1 MGNFISELR
10 RRNVLRVAAFYA
22 AAGWL
27 LVQVATQVFPF
38 FNISN
43 EVVRW
48 VVIAIALGFPVALIL
63 SWVYELT
70 PQGLKL
76 ESEIRTDEAV
86 HREGAHRLDRWI
98 IVVLTLA
105 VVVLL
110 AGLLWKRAPEPA
122 QAAAAAPGKSI
133 AVLPFENLSDD
144 KSNAWFAQGMQD
156 EILTRLAK
164 VGELKV
170 ISRSSTQHY
179 GSSPDNL
186 PEVARQ
192 LGVANIL
199 EGSVQRAGDKVH
211 VNVQL
216 IEAATGQHLWADIY
230 DRKLDDVFGV
240 EGEVAQAIASALQTR
255 LNGGEQQ
262 AMVQR
267 PTDNPAAYEA
277 YLRGLGDEMRA
288 FNAFDMDE
296 LHQTESDY
304 AEAVRLDPN
313 YAQAWARL
321 SIVRS
326 YIFVNLS
333 DASAGPVLAQ
343 AKEAADTALKLRPD
357 LGEGYL
363 AQGYY
368 HYRGLSD
375 FDGGLDWFNKALQR
389 LPNNADVLAAIAYI
403 ERRQGKWAESTA
415 HLEQA
420 TSLDPRNTSTLSG
433 LVLNYQQQRQYH
445 KALDVAD
452 RALAVAPL
460 DLDLAVGKAKVYIA
474 MGDYDA
480 ATRLLDP
487 IPYQPAQLGVYMI
500 KVQLL
505 MTQRRYAEALARLDT
520 LAADKT
526 LPADRK
532 PAVALFIGLAHI
544 LDGHADAA
552 QAPCR
557 DGLKQLQA
565 QPGFAATDDGQAT
578 GAGLHLCLGEHAESI
593 RLAQH
598 SADMVAKD
606 ALARP
611 GTQLI
616 LALSLNFAGDHD
628 GALALLDKLVQE
640 PGGASIDDLRRPWW
654 DSLRQDPRF
663 QKLEAS
669 LQAQSR

>member
-38 FNISN
+38 FNIPN

-48 VVIAIALGFPVALIL
+48 VVIVIVLGFPLALVL

-76 ESEIRTDEAV
+76 ESEIADGDPV
-86 HREGAHRLDRWI
+86 HRESARRLDRWI

-105 VVVLL
+105 VVALL
-110 AGLLWKRAPEPA
+110 AGLLWRQPPASAPA
-122 QAAAAAPGKSI
+122 VAAAPDKSI

-164 VGELKV
+164 IGALKV

-199 EGSVQRAGDKVH
+199 EGSVQKAGDKVH

-240 EGEVAQAIASALQTR
+240 EGEVAQAIASALQAK

-262 AMVQR
+262 ALAQR
-267 PTDNPAAYEA
+267 PTDNPAAYQA

-288 FNAFDMDE
+288 FNAFTKED
-296 LHQTESDY
+296 LRRTEADY

-313 YAQAWARL
+313 FAQAWAKL

-326 YIFVNLS
+326 YIHS
-333 DASAGPVLAQ
+333 DIERGSSEVLAQ
-343 AKEAADTALKLRPD
+343 ARDAADTALRLRPD
-357 LGEGYL
+357 LGEPYL

-375 FDGGLDWFNKALQR
+375 YAGGLDWLNQALQR
-389 LPNNADVLAAIAYI
+389 LPNNAEVLAAIAFV

-420 TSLDPRNTSTLSG
+420 TTLDPRNTSMLSG
-433 LVLNYQQQRQYH
+433 LTLNYQALRQYH
-445 KALDVAD
+445 KALDAAD
-452 RALAVAPL
+452 RALLVLPGDR
-460 DLDLAVGKAKVYIA
+460 DLLIGKAAVYQA
-474 MGDYDA
+474 MGDFA
-480 ATRLLDP
+480 AAEQLLAPMPFEHAERGLFFFKTRLLLDQRRVGDAIARIEDALRDP
-487 IPYQPAQLGVYMI
+487 GPGLEEDRHDLNFFLGVAYLI
-500 KVQLL
+500 EG
-505 MTQRRYAEALARLDT
+505 RRDE
-520 LAADKT
+520 
-526 LPADRK
+526 
-532 PAVALFIGLAHI
+532 
-544 LDGHADAA
+544 A
-552 QAPCR
+552 QAAC
-557 DGLKQLQA
+557 
-565 QPGFAATDDGQAT
+565 
-578 GAGLHLCLGEHAESI
+578 
-593 RLAQH
+593 RLAQRQLEALPALAA
-598 SADMVAKD
+598 SSDGAAVGGSIQACIGNRAEAFRLEQRSEDMDAKD
-606 ALARP
+606 ALIRP
-611 GTQLI
+611 KSELI
-616 LALSLNFAGDHD
+616 VAQVHQILGDHD
-628 GALALLDKLVQE
+628 EALAQLQRLLPQPNGLS
-640 PGGASIDDLRRPWW
+640 PGELQTPWW
-654 DSLRQDPRF
+654 DGVRQDPRF
-663 QKLEAS
+663 QQLVAEVQHPI
-669 LQAQSR
+669 L